1 MRSELFQGGVLM
13 HSYLRA
19 VGFSKITKRS
29 SIRQIIMD
37 VVETYDEKIIIEDH
51 PDGIFAEF
59 TKNYGC
65 DCGIIVCGQYDEN
78 NVFYPDYYFPYFRG
92 TGITTQE
99 SVVIERHADKE
110 SFAGACDDLRIGV
123 TLIFYLQNAAEYLR
137 ESGKSSMLPGGQSLT
152 LSGLAREGKILFPLE
167 KDKDAVKEERE
178 LTKNRNHL
186 IAAARNG
193 DEEAME
199 SLTMEDM
206 DTYSMISQR
215 IVTDD
220 ILSIVDS
227 YFMPYGIECDQ
238 YSVMGEIVDFMPF
251 KNIITGEEVCQI
263 TIDCNDM
270 LFDICI
276 NREDLLGE
284 LEIGRRFKG
293 IIWLQG
299 QLNY

>member
-1 MRSELFQGGVLM
+1 M

-19 VGFSKITKRS
+19 IGFSKITKRS

-37 VVETYDEKIIIEDH
+37 VVENYDEKKVVENYT
-51 PDGIFAEF
+51 DGIFAEF
-59 TKNYGC
+59 KKNYGC
-65 DCGIIVCGQYDEN
+65 DCGITVCGQYDEDD
-78 NVFYPDYYFPYFRG
+78 VFHVDYYFPYFRG
-92 TGITTQE
+92 SGITTQE
-99 SVVIERHADKE
+99 SVSVEKHAEKE
-110 SFAGACDDLRIGV
+110 SFAAACDDLRIGV
-123 TLIFYLQNAAEYLR
+123 TLIFYLQNAAEYMK
-137 ESGKSSMLPGGQSLT
+137 EKYKSGMLPDGQPLT
-152 LSGLAREGKILFPLE
+152 LSGLAREGKILFPVE
-167 KDKDAVKEERE
+167 KDKEAVKAERE

-238 YSVMGEIVDFMPF
+238 YSVMGEIIDYMTFE
-251 KNIITGEEVCQI
+251 NIITGEKICQI
-263 TIDCNDM
+263 TIECNDM
-270 LFDICI
+270 QFDVCI

-284 LEIGRRFKG
+284 LKIGRRFKG

-299 QLNY
+299 QLHY

>member
-1 MRSELFQGGVLM
+1 M
-13 HSYLRA
+13 HSFLKA
-19 VGFSKITKRS
+19 IGFSQISKREE
-29 SIRQIIMD
+29 MK
-37 VVETYDEKIIIEDH
+37 KIILDVIKNYDKKNVIQDY
-51 PDGIFAEF
+51 PDGTFAEF
-59 TKNYGC
+59 SRNYGN
-65 DCGIIVCGQYDEN
+65 DCGITVCGQYDEEDRFH
-78 NVFYPDYYFPYFRG
+78 VEYYYPFFHG
-92 TGITTQE
+92 TGVTTQE
-99 SVVIERHADKE
+99 AVTVEKHVDRNAFS
-110 SFAGACDDLRIGV
+110 GACDDLRIGI
-123 TLIFYLQNAAEYLR
+123 TLIFYLQNAAEYLQQR
-137 ESGKSSMLPGGQSLT
+137 YKGRMLPGGQPLT
-152 LSGLAREGKILFPLE
+152 LSGLAREGKILFPVE
-167 KDKDAVKEERE
+167 KDKEAVKAERE

-238 YSVMGEIVDFMPF
+238 YSVMGEIIDYMTFE
-251 KNIITGEEVCQI
+251 NIITGEKICQI
-263 TIDCNDM
+263 TIECNDM
-270 LFDICI
+270 QFDVCI

-284 LEIGRRFKG
+284 LKIGRRFKG

-299 QLNY
+299 QLHY